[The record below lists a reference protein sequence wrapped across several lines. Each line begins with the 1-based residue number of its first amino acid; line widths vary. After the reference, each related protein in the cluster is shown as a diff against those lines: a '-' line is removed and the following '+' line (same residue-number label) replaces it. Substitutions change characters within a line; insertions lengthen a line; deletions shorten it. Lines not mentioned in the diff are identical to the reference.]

1 MCLKKYFPNIE
12 ERKKVH
18 VEFGI
23 FFRTNDFDDDCMEE
37 MWTLDPTLWWLVHR
51 SSLPMLQSMAI
62 KLFGQPCSLSSAK
75 RNWSTYDFIHSL
87 KGNIITPKRAENL
100 VFVYSNLQLLSRSD
114 EYNKRKNSEVGY
126 WR

>member
-1 MCLKKYFPNIE
+1 MLEKILSVIE
-12 ERKKVH
+12 ERRNVY
-18 VEFGI
+18 VEYGI
-23 FFRTNDFDDDCMEE
+23 FPGQMTFDDDCMEE

-62 KLFGQPCSLSSAK
+62 KLFGQPCSLSSAE

-114 EYNKRKNSEVGY
+114 ECNKRKNSEVGY

>member
-1 MCLKKYFPNIE
+1 M
-12 ERKKVH
+12 
-18 VEFGI
+18 
-23 FFRTNDFDDDCMEE
+23 TFDDDCMEE
-37 MWTLDPTLWWLVHR
+37 RWTLDPTLWWLVHR
-51 SSLPMLQSMAI
+51 SSLPMLQNMAI
-62 KLFGQPCSLSSAK
+62 KLFGQPCSLSSAE

-87 KGNIITPKRAENL
+87 KGNIITPKCAENL

>member
-1 MCLKKYFPNIE
+1 MCLKKYFLDIE

-23 FFRTNDFDDDCMEE
+23 FLGQMTFDDDCMEE
-37 MWTLDPTLWWLVHR
+37 RWTLDPTLWWLVPR
-51 SSLPMLQSMAI
+51 SSLPMLQNMAI
-62 KLFGQPCSLSSAK
+62 KLFGQPCSLSSAE

-100 VFVYSNLQLLSRSD
+100 VFVYSNLQLLSRGD